1 MKVIR
6 GLEHLSCEEKLRKLG
21 LFNLEKRQLWGD
33 LTAALKSA
41 YRQERNRLFTWSD
54 SERTEGMALN

>member
-1 MKVIR
+1 VKVIR

-33 LTAALKSA
+33 LTAAFQYLNGA
-41 YRQERNRLFTWSD
+41 YKK
-54 SERTEGMALN
+54 EGN